1 MENNFQ
7 ALKDA
12 TLGAAA
18 IAPPPSTLGAS
29 QAPELANLYRS
40 SFQLPLAT
48 GAVSAAANTAGDIV
62 AEQKRQAAI
71 AAQKQKDQADPKSYK
86 KVKKD
91 DGGFDFYDSD
101 GNQVDIATLT
111 KRTGTRA
118 TDWIDDSENPIDM
131 QYKSDYNNL
140 QDLLDAVVNKDT
152 ETLDSYRQQ
161 FTDQGLPDITKE
173 KPQDII
179 NQFKQYYERYYTP
192 REQNPNAW
200 GTTPNA
206 NLFAPNQKVTTSAY
220 PSLAGGGIG
229 G

>member
-29 QAPELANLYRS
+29 QGPELANMYRS
-40 SFQLPLAT
+40 TFQLPLAT

-91 DGGFDFYDSD
+91 DGGFDFFDSD
-101 GNQVDIATLT
+101 GNQVDIATLA
-111 KRTGTRA
+111 KRTNTKA
-118 TDWIDDSENPIDM
+118 SDWIDDSENPIDI
-131 QYKSDYNNL
+131 QYKNDYKNL
-140 QDLLDAVVNKDT
+140 QDLLNAVSSRDTKKVESFQQSFKD
-152 ETLDSYRQQ
+152 E
-161 FTDQGLPDITKE
+161 GLPDITQQ

-179 NQFKQYYERYYTP
+179 DQFKQYYERYYTP

-200 GTTPNA
+200 GVTPN
-206 NLFAPNQKVTTSAY
+206 NAPYVPAAHSGTSY
-220 PSLAGGGIG
+220 GVGTPTLSGD
-229 G
+229 